1 MSMWNRLGRWGCVLL
16 IASASGLLFSNSCLM
31 NAQNNLDLLYAPEAN
46 LNFVHQ
52 SWLVK
57 NFGPGIL
64 KFW

>member
-1 MSMWNRLGRWGCVLL
+1 M
-16 IASASGLLFSNSCLM
+16 IASASGLLLGNTCLM
-31 NAQNNLDLLYAPEAN
+31 NAQRNLDLLYAPEAN